1 MSPLNSIRGQAM
13 TASTRV
19 EVESAWRQ
27 RLSRFAQSGQTV
39 KTFCHQESV
48 SACSF
53 YHWRRRLQEAA
64 APRGTGVASFVDLG
78 AVSSA
83 SPRIESA
90 AAADAANL
98 TIRLD
103 LPGGIVVTIARG

>member
-1 MSPLNSIRGQAM
+1 M
-13 TASTRV
+13 TALAR
-19 EVESAWRQ
+19 EAVESVWRE
-27 RLSRFAQSGQTV
+27 RLSRFRQSGQTV

-48 SACSF
+48 SAWSF
-53 YHWRRRLQEAA
+53 YHWRRRLQEPA
-64 APRGTGVASFVDLG
+64 APCGTGVAGFVDLG

-83 SPRIESA
+83 SPRIGSA
-90 AAADAANL
+90 AAADATNL

>member
-1 MSPLNSIRGQAM
+1 M
-13 TASTRV
+13 TAFAR
-19 EVESAWRQ
+19 EELESVWRE
-27 RLSRFAQSGQTV
+27 RLSRFRQSGQTV

-48 SACSF
+48 SAWSF
-53 YHWRRRLQEAA
+53 YYWRRRLQEPA
-64 APRGTGVASFVDLG
+64 APCGTGVAGFVDLG
-78 AVSSA
+78 AVNSA

-90 AAADAANL
+90 AAADVPNL

>member
-1 MSPLNSIRGQAM
+1 M
-13 TASTRV
+13 TALARG
-19 EVESAWRQ
+19 EVESVWRE
-27 RLSRFAQSGQTV
+27 RLSRFTQSGQTV

-48 SACSF
+48 SAWSF
-53 YHWRRRLQEAA
+53 YHWRRRLQEPA
-64 APRGTGVASFVDLG
+64 APCGTGVAGFVDLG

-90 AAADAANL
+90 AAADVANL

>member
-1 MSPLNSIRGQAM
+1 M
-13 TASTRV
+13 TASTRA

-53 YHWRRRLQEAA
+53 YHWRRRLQQPTAPCGGSAESAA
-64 APRGTGVASFVDLG
+64 FVDLG
-78 AVSSA
+78 AITA
-83 SPRIESA
+83 SGTRIESA
-90 AAADAANL
+90 AATGAANL

-103 LPGGIVVTIARG
+103 LPGGIVLTIARG

>member
-1 MSPLNSIRGQAM
+1 M
-13 TASTRV
+13 TASARE

-27 RLSRFAQSGQTV
+27 RLSRFAQSGQTI
-39 KTFCHQESV
+39 KAFCQRESV
-48 SACSF
+48 SVWSF

-64 APRGTGVASFVDLG
+64 ALCGTEGAAEAFVDLG

-83 SPRIESA
+83 SPRVDA
-90 AAADAANL
+90 AAPTGAANL

-103 LPGGIVVTIARG
+103 LPGGIVLTIARS